1 MTLAI
6 GVRAADQESIVLGL
20 GEWRVTADP
29 AATLVCL
36 GLGSCVALCA
46 RDPLNKIGGMVHM
59 VLPDSGEG
67 RVQGNG
73 AKFVDL
79 AVPMLRA
86 ELLAAGA
93 NRKRLS
99 VDLVGGA
106 SMLKG
111 MAFTDAMNV
120 GARNIA
126 AAHRAVAAAGLRLR
140 SDETGGNHGRTVRL
154 SVGTGELE
162 ISTAGGADG
171 RVTVSV
177 GGRDAGR
184 KRG

>member
-79 AVPMLRA
+79 AVPSSAPSCWRRVRTASGCPSTWWAAPRCSRA
-86 ELLAAGA
+86 W
-93 NRKRLS
+93 
-99 VDLVGGA
+99 
-106 SMLKG
+106 
-111 MAFTDAMNV
+111 
-120 GARNIA
+120 
-126 AAHRAVAAAGLRLR
+126 R
-140 SDETGGNHGRTVRL
+140 SPTP
-154 SVGTGELE
+154 
-162 ISTAGGADG
+162 
-171 RVTVSV
+171 
-177 GGRDAGR
+177 
-184 KRG
+184 